1 MNATSPTRKKSGVSL
16 AAVVGVAVLL
26 FGPVIAPFTTISLS
40 SANENGES
48 NGQKYIAIDG
58 DGQAIE
64 RDAWSLTS
72 SFFVA
77 TSAEVR
83 AAQQYAL
90 QKLTTKGFDESEFLC
105 LVNLWTRESHW
116 NYRAHNKSSGAHG
129 IPQALPGKKMAS
141 EGADWETNPETQID
155 WGLKY
160 IYRRYDTPCNA
171 WQHSEDQGWY

>member
-1 MNATSPTRKKSGVSL
+1 M
-16 AAVVGVAVLL
+16 GVAVLL
-26 FGPVIAPFTTISLS
+26 FGPVIAPFTTIALS
-40 SANENGES
+40 SASENGDGT
-48 NGQKYIAIDG
+48 GQQYTAIDG
-58 DGQAIE
+58 NGQAVE

-83 AAQQYAL
+83 AAQEYAL
-90 QKLTTKGFDESEFLC
+90 AKLTDKGFDDSEFMC
-105 LVNLWTRESHW
+105 LVSLWNRESHW
-116 NYRAHNKSSGAHG
+116 NYRAHNSGSGAYG

-160 IYRRYDTPCNA
+160 IYRRYETPCKA
-171 WQHSEDQGWY
+171 WQHSEDSGWY